1 MEGPLVFNK
10 VLIVE
15 DEPLLRDLIASHLS
29 INGFNVI
36 EAANGVDCI
45 KQVERAMPDL
55 ILLDLNM
62 PIMSG
67 AGVLRKLRDMGAE
80 CPVIMITA
88 CNDPSKLSE
97 IQALGAV
104 DILSKPFSLSA
115 VSIEVRKHLNS
126 QFTSTPKPSIS

>member
-1 MEGPLVFNK
+1 MFNK

-29 INGFNVI
+29 LSGYNVAEASNG
-36 EAANGVDCI
+36 ADCI
-45 KQVERAMPDL
+45 KQVERTMPDL

-67 AGVLRKLRDMGAE
+67 TGVLRKLRDMGAE

-88 CNDPSKLSE
+88 CNDPSKLTE
-97 IQALGAV
+97 IQSLGAV
-104 DILSKPFSLSA
+104 NVLPKPFSLA
-115 VSIEVRKHLNS
+115 TVSIEVRKYLNG
-126 QFTSTPKPSIS
+126 QFVTATLKPQVS